1 MNDIPKIMRQSKY
14 RLILLFFFFLIL
26 ISSNSFGQNGNI
38 EFDQYATNHGLS
50 NGYVNAILQDNRG
63 FIWIGTANGLNRFDG
78 IAFKAYRSDIKDSTT
93 IPGSGITSLVEDA
106 HGNIW
111 VMTSNTLCVYNREK
125 DNFLR
130 KTLMVNGRNYNNFF
144 LYSSLVDSKGYLW
157 ASSPN
162 VGIFRFKMDKNF
174 SISNSVIKSDL
185 YLLDENDVDNTLKS
199 NVYSFVEDEEGK
211 IWVAS
216 QSNKLF
222 YFDDQQNKFLAKEI
236 DLPEVKSFSNKR
248 KGLFKDR
255 DGDFFISIEDN
266 GLVMWKRG
274 LNEFRL
280 YKPNGTNTGPRG
292 KVLSA
297 IAEDKDG
304 LIWVGDRNSEG
315 ISIFNKKT
323 GTFSYCQ
330 SDVLD
335 PHSLNTN
342 KINCIYRDRTE
353 SMWVGTIIGVNK
365 YSPGKIK
372 FKRYFS
378 NPNSP
383 GKLSFNNTLSFAE
396 GKTGEI
402 WIGTDGGGLNKLDR
416 ETGVFSHF
424 KDNPSDPNSL
434 SSNAVISICADHEG
448 TLWMGTYHGGLARMK
463 NGKFD
468 AFYPDPANPYS
479 ISDRNV
485 WYVFEDS
492 KQNLWAGTL
501 NSGLELFDRKT
512 GRFYHYTSSDGDST
526 SIRNN
531 SVVEIYEDSKQN
543 LYITGNQG
551 VSIIDLKAYD
561 FSGPRPD
568 LKFRNLVHQ
577 EGRNSLISND
587 IYCVAEDKE
596 GNLWF
601 GTLGSGIDKLEPASG
616 KFTNYSIKDGL
627 PGNTVTSILVDDS
640 NNLWLATDKGLAK
653 FNPKTKEV
661 VVFDQKDGL
670 QNKSLKS
677 WAIKTKDGEMFFGGP
692 DGFNSFYPE
701 RIIHGQNQNKPPVI
715 ITGLKI
721 FNKPVKIGEQFNNR
735 ILLVDAISE
744 TSEMELSYRE
754 NYFTFEF
761 IALDYMAPEKNNY
774 AYMMEGFDEGW
785 VQCGTKREAN
795 YTNLDP
801 GVYKFR
807 VKASNNDGVWNEE
820 GAVIRIVIL
829 PPWWETWWF
838 RLFAVLTILFVLA
851 YIYYS
856 RVKHFENQKLL
867 LEKLV
872 AEKTSELQQMNSK
885 LIKQAEEL
893 NETNSLLEERQEQIE
908 EQSEELLVQKESL
921 IIMNKELNDLNATK
935 DKFFSIIAHDIKN
948 PFNAVLGFTELLMEN
963 FKEWSDERKLET
975 IDLVHASSKNLYQLL
990 DNLLQW
996 SRSQSGA
1003 LKFNPQKIELE
1014 EVFNST
1020 VPLFRE
1026 TAEAKNIQLTISSIE
1041 EKLAVYADRNMLDT
1055 ILRNLISNALKFTR
1069 PGGKVQL
1076 ISERNGDF
1084 ATIKVTDNGVGLS
1097 AKVQER
1103 LFRIDKHNSTNGTLN
1118 ETGTGLGLILVKE
1131 FVTKHGGEMGVE
1143 SSEGEGST
1151 FYFTIPLMKK

>member
-1 MNDIPKIMRQSKY
+1 MRQGKN
-14 RLILLFFFFLIL
+14 RLLSLYFLFLIL
-26 ISSNSFGQNGNI
+26 ISANLFGQTDNI
-38 EFDQYATNHGLS
+38 EFDQYTTNQGLS
-50 NGYVNAILQDNRG
+50 NGYVNAILNDNKG

-78 IAFKAYRSDIKDSTT
+78 ITFKTYRSDIKDSTT
-93 IPGSGITSLVEDA
+93 ISGSGVTSLAEDT

-111 VMTSNTLCVYNREK
+111 VMTSNGLCVYNRKK
-125 DNFLR
+125 DNFSR
-130 KTLMVNGRNYNNFF
+130 KTFQVNGKNFTNFF
-144 LYSSLVDSKGYLW
+144 LYASIIDSKGYLW
-157 ASSPN
+157 ASCPN
-162 VGIFRFKMDKNF
+162 IGIFRFKMDENP
-174 SISNSVIKSDL
+174 SISSSGIKADL
-185 YLLDENDVDNTLKS
+185 YLLDEDDVDNTLKN
-199 NVYSFVEDEEGK
+199 NVYSFVEDEDGK

-222 YFDDQQNKFLAKEI
+222 YFDNQQNTFLSIEI
-236 DLPEVKSFSNKR
+236 GLPEVGNFSNKR

-255 DGDFFISIEDN
+255 EGVFFISIEDN
-266 GLVMWKRG
+266 GLLVWDRG
-274 LNEFRL
+274 KNHFRL
-280 YKPNGTNTGPRG
+280 YKPNGTNKGPKG
-292 KVLSA
+292 NVLSA
-297 IAEDKDG
+297 IAEDKNG

-315 ISIFNKKT
+315 ISIFNKIT
-323 GTFSYCQ
+323 ETFSYCQ
-330 SDVLD
+330 SDEFD

-342 KINCIYRDRTE
+342 KINCIYRDRTG
-353 SMWVGTIIGVNK
+353 SIWVGAIIGVNK
-365 YSPGKIK
+365 YSPGKLK

-378 NPNSP
+378 NPNAP
-383 GKLSFNNTLSFAE
+383 GKLSFNNTISFAE
-396 GKTGEI
+396 SKTGEI

-416 ETGVFSHF
+416 KTGVFSHF
-424 KDNPSDPNSL
+424 KDNPSDPSSL
-434 SSNAVISICADHEG
+434 SSNAVISICEDHEG
-448 TLWMGTYHGGLARMK
+448 TLWMGTYHGGLASMK

-468 AFYPDPANPYS
+468 AFYPDPGNPNS

-492 KQNLWAGTL
+492 KQNLWVGTL
-501 NSGLELFDRKT
+501 NSGLELLDRKT
-512 GRFYHYTSSDGDST
+512 GHFFHYTSSDSDST
-526 SIRNN
+526 RIRNN
-531 SVVEIYEDSKQN
+531 SIIEIYEDSKQN
-543 LYITGNQG
+543 LYIAGNQG
-551 VSIIDLKAYD
+551 VSILDLKAYD

-577 EGRNSLISND
+577 ENRNSLSSND
-587 IYCVAEDKE
+587 IYCITEDIE

-601 GTLGSGIDKLEPASG
+601 GTLGSGIDKLEPTVG
-616 KFTNYSIKDGL
+616 KFTNYSTKDGL
-627 PGNTVTSILVDDS
+627 PGNSVTSILVDNL

-701 RIIHGQNQNKPPVI
+701 QIIHGQNQHKPPVV

-721 FNKPVKIGEQFNNR
+721 FNKAVKINEQFNNR
-735 ILLVDAISE
+735 VLLDTDISE
-744 TSEMELSYRE
+744 TSELVLTYRE

-761 IALDYMAPEKNNY
+761 IALDYTTPEKNNY

-785 VQCGTKREAN
+785 VQCGTRREAN

-801 GVYKFR
+801 GEYKFH

-820 GAVIRIVIL
+820 GALIRIVIL

-838 RLFAVLTILFVLA
+838 RLIIALVIIFVLM

-856 RVKHFENQKLL
+856 RVQQFKDQKLL

-872 AEKTSELQQMNSK
+872 AKKTSELQQMNTT
-885 LIKQAEEL
+885 LVKQAEEL
-893 NETNSLLEERQEQIE
+893 NKTNSLLEERQEQIE
-908 EQSEELLVQKESL
+908 EQSEELLAQKESL
-921 IIMNKELNDLNATK
+921 ITMNKELNDLNATK

-963 FKEWSDERKLET
+963 FKEWDDARKLET
-975 IDLVHASSKNLYQLL
+975 IDLVHASSKNLNQLL
-990 DNLLQW
+990 DDLLQW

-1003 LKFNPQKIELE
+1003 LKFNPQKIELKE
-1014 EVFNST
+1014 IFNDSIL
-1020 VPLFRE
+1020 LFRE
-1026 TAEAKNIQLTISSIE
+1026 TAEAKNIQLDISFIE
-1041 EKLAVYADRNMLDT
+1041 EKLDVYADKNMLEA
-1055 ILRNLISNALKFTR
+1055 ILRNLISNAIKFTR

-1076 ISERNGDF
+1076 ISERNGEF
-1084 ATIKVTDNGVGLS
+1084 ALIKVTDNGVGIS

-1103 LFRIDKHNSTNGTLN
+1103 LFRIDKQNSTSGTLN

-1131 FVTKHGGEMGVE
+1131 FVTRHGGEIGVE
-1143 SSEGEGST
+1143 SIEGRGST

>member
-1 MNDIPKIMRQSKY
+1 MRHGKS
-14 RLILLFFFFLIL
+14 RLLLIYFLIL
-26 ISSNSFGQNGNI
+26 ISTNSFGQTGNI
-38 EFDQYATNHGLS
+38 EFDQYTTNQGLS
-50 NGYVNAILQDNRG
+50 NGYVNAILHDNKG

-78 IAFKAYRSDIKDSTT
+78 ITFKTYHSDIKDSTT
-93 IPGSGITSLVEDA
+93 LSASGVTSLVEDRY
-106 HGNIW
+106 GNIW
-111 VMTSNTLCVYNREK
+111 VMTSNGLCVYNRKK
-125 DNFLR
+125 DIFSR
-130 KTLMVNGRNYNNFF
+130 KTLQVNEMIFNNFF
-144 LYSSLVDSKGYLW
+144 VYASVFDSKGYLW

-162 VGIFRFKMDKNF
+162 VGIFRFKIDEN
-174 SISNSVIKSDL
+174 SSSSNSNIKADL
-185 YLLDENDVDNTLKS
+185 YLLDENDVENTLKN
-199 NVYSFVEDEEGK
+199 NVYSFVEDEGGL
-211 IWVAS
+211 IWIAS

-222 YFDDQQNKFLAKEI
+222 YFDNQQNTFLSKKI
-236 DLPEVKSFSNKR
+236 NLPEVGNFSNKR

-266 GLVMWKRG
+266 GLLVWNRKTD
-274 LNEFRL
+274 EFRL
-280 YKPNGTNTGPRG
+280 YKPNGTNTGPKG

-297 IAEDKDG
+297 ISVDNNG
-304 LIWVGDRNSEG
+304 LIWIGDRNSEG
-315 ISIFNKKT
+315 ISIFNKIT

-330 SDVLD
+330 SDMFD

-342 KINCIYRDRTE
+342 KINCIYRDRNE

-365 YSPGKIK
+365 YSPDKVK

-378 NPNSP
+378 NPNVP

-396 GKTGEI
+396 SKNGDI

-416 ETGVFSHF
+416 KTGVFSHYR
-424 KDNPSDPNSL
+424 DNPSDPNSL
-434 SSNAVISICADHEG
+434 SSNAVISICEDHEG

-468 AFYPDPANPYS
+468 AFYPDPANPNS

-501 NSGLELFDRKT
+501 NSGLELLDRKT
-512 GRFYHYTSSDGDST
+512 GHFYHYTTSDGDST

-531 SVVEIYEDSKQN
+531 SIVEIYEDSKQN

-561 FSGPRPD
+561 FSGRRPD
-568 LKFRNLVHQ
+568 LKFRYLVHR
-577 EGRNSLISND
+577 ENRNSLSSND
-587 IYCVAEDKE
+587 VYCVTEDNE

-601 GTLGSGIDKLEPASG
+601 GTLGSGIDKLDPTIG
-616 KFTNYSIKDGL
+616 KFTNYSTKDGL
-627 PGNTVTSILVDDS
+627 PGNSVTSILVDNL
-640 NNLWLATDKGLAK
+640 NNLWLATDNGLAK

-677 WAIKTKDGEMFFGGP
+677 WAIKTKDGEMFFCGP

-701 RIIHGQNQNKPPVI
+701 QIIHGQNNNKPSVV

-721 FNKPVKIGEQFNNR
+721 FNKAVKINEQINNR
-735 ILLVDAISE
+735 VLLDTDISE
-744 TSEMELSYRE
+744 TSELVLSYHE

-761 IALDYMAPEKNNY
+761 IALDYTAPEKNNY
-774 AYMMEGFDEGW
+774 AYRMEGIDADW

-801 GVYKFR
+801 GEYKFR

-820 GAVIRIVIL
+820 GALIRIVIL

-838 RLFAVLTILFVLA
+838 RLIAGLVIISVLL

-856 RVKHFENQKLL
+856 RVQYFKDQKLL

-872 AEKTSELQQMNSK
+872 AKKTSELQQMNTM
-885 LIKQAEEL
+885 LVKQAEEL
-893 NETNSLLEERQEQIE
+893 NKTNSLLEERQEQIE
-908 EQSEELLVQKESL
+908 EQSEELLAQKESL
-921 IIMNKELNDLNATK
+921 VTMNKELNDLNATK

-963 FKEWSDERKLET
+963 FNEWDNERKLET
-975 IDLVHASSKNLYQLL
+975 IDLVHTSSKNLNQLL

-1003 LKFNPQKIELE
+1003 LKFKPHKIELKE
-1014 EVFNST
+1014 IFNDSIL
-1020 VPLFRE
+1020 LFRE
-1026 TAEAKNIQLTISSIE
+1026 TAEAKNIQLDISTIE
-1041 EKLAVYADRNMLDT
+1041 ENLAVYADRNMLDT

-1069 PGGKVQL
+1069 PGGKVHL
-1076 ISERNGDF
+1076 ISERNSEF
-1084 ATIKVTDNGVGLS
+1084 AIIKVTDNGVGIS
-1097 AKVQER
+1097 AKVRER
-1103 LFRIDKHNSTNGTLN
+1103 LFRIDKHNSTYGTQN

-1131 FVTKHGGEMGVE
+1131 FVTKHGGEIGVE
-1143 SSEGEGST
+1143 SIESKGST
-1151 FYFTIPLMKK
+1151 FYFTIPILKK